1 MSTVKNNIKG
11 NKKEIKPSGKDLTVL
26 PDGFFMSLQNE
37 LTFIK
42 RQLQGK
48 LWNNYYWNRENHR
61 MASKKELFDRMKV
74 VENRLD
80 RIDLTLEEVA
90 KILDEE
96 LKLRK

>member
-1 MSTVKNNIKG
+1 
-11 NKKEIKPSGKDLTVL
+11 
-26 PDGFFMSLQNE
+26 
-37 LTFIK
+37 
-42 RQLQGK
+42 
-48 LWNNYYWNRENHR
+48 